1 MKDKGYNTVDDF
13 RGKLKDWSKEG
24 AAISRSARMAEK
36 KAVESGSDQKGSGN
50 TNSSQQQM
58 MILVA
63 VLIGI
68 IAMLLADKYQIV
80 SL

>member
-13 RGKLKDWSKEG
+13 RGKLKDWSKDG

-36 KAVESGSDQKGSGN
+36 KAVENGSDQKGSGI
-50 TNSSQQQM
+50 TNSSQQM

-63 VLIGI
+63 VLIAI

>member
-36 KAVESGSDQKGSGN
+36 KAVGSGSDQKGSGN
-50 TNSSQQQM
+50 TNNSQQM
-58 MILVA
+58 MILIA
-63 VLIGI
+63 VLIAI
-68 IAMLLADKYQIV
+68 IAMLLAGKYQIV